1 MSRALDLQ
9 FLVFLKANWEVL
21 HNKTPT
27 RSQMF
32 NSDGMKLHLITIY
45 DNYTSQLLL
54 LLQVLFGLI
63 SQILQYVIY
72 KDEHY
77 H

>member
-1 MSRALDLQ
+1 
-9 FLVFLKANWEVL
+9 
-21 HNKTPT
+21 
-27 RSQMF
+27 MF